1 VDDRLVT
8 MSASAGPYAN
18 HLPQDLLIVECNL
31 LLIRFMLACYAAAT
45 KVAVRLSVS
54 PMPLAQNSAVLELWL
69 L

>member
-1 VDDRLVT
+1 
-8 MSASAGPYAN
+8 M
-18 HLPQDLLIVECNL
+18 LIVECNL

-45 KVAVRLSVS
+45 KVGALSEVAVRLSVC